1 MSIPGAAERP
11 PGHSLQRKIAA
22 GATWMVAF
30 RFLDRLIG
38 MVSMIVLAR
47 LLTPEVFGLVA
58 MAITVA
64 GMLELFSEFGADAA
78 LIRNPKPTAE
88 HFNTAWSLEL
98 VRNLVLGLLL
108 VALALPASWF
118 FESPA
123 LESVVYAIAGI
134 WMLKGFTNIGIVN
147 FRRDLQFE
155 KEFAFLLSA
164 RSISTLL
171 TLLAAWYF
179 RDHRALLIG
188 MLGNNALKVGLS
200 YAMHPFRPKF
210 SFSRLM
216 EIFRF
221 SRWIMLQSI
230 FHGLAM
236 RAPNLLIGHV
246 SGASAVGLFTLSQEI
261 SELASTEISAPIRR
275 ALYPGFSAL
284 AHDARQLSQRL
295 LEAHSI
301 VLLLTLPIPILI
313 GFLAALLVPLLFG
326 EQWLGAVPL
335 VQAHALLGVLK
346 TLGTHSHVI
355 YMALN
360 QPKWTSLV
368 SAVHLVILV
377 PLALVLA
384 HAAGP
389 VGVVYALIVSL
400 LISLIV
406 DYIILCRL
414 LPLGPGSFLQYCWRI
429 IVASCVAAAVLYVEK
444 QLLPTALSHIDQ
456 ISQIILMALSGWFSY
471 AIALFLLWYLS
482 GRPQGSERLVLDYLK
497 QRLPQKTAK

>member
-1 MSIPGAAERP
+1 MSRASAAERP
-11 PGHSLQRKIAA
+11 PGNSLQRKMLA

-47 LLTPEVFGLVA
+47 LMTPDVFGLVA
-58 MAITVA
+58 MATTVA

-78 LIRNPKPTAE
+78 LIRNPKPTVG

-98 VRNLVLGLLL
+98 VKNLMLGLLL

-155 KEFAFLLSA
+155 KEFTFLLSA
-164 RSISTLL
+164 RLVATLL

-188 MLGNNALKVGLS
+188 MLGHTVLKVALS

-210 SFSRLM
+210 SFSRLR

-221 SRWIMLQSI
+221 SRWIMLQSV

-236 RAPNLLIGHV
+236 RTPNLLIGHV
-246 SGASAVGLFTLSQEI
+246 AGASAVGLFTLSQEI

-275 ALYPGFSAL
+275 ALYPGFSKL
-284 AHDARQLSQRL
+284 ANDARQLSQRL

-301 VLLLTLPIPILI
+301 VLLLTLPIPIII
-313 GFLAALLVPLLFG
+313 GFLASLLVPLLFG
-326 EQWLGAVPL
+326 EQWLAAVPL
-335 VQAHALLGVLK
+335 MQVHALLGVLK

-368 SAVHLVILV
+368 SCIHLVILV
-377 PLALVLA
+377 PVALVLVRA
-384 HAAGP
+384 VGP
-389 VGVVYALIVSL
+389 VGAVYALIVSL
-400 LISLIV
+400 LISLII
-406 DYIILCRL
+406 DYTILCRL
-414 LPLGPGSFLQYCWRI
+414 LPLNVGSFLHYCWRI
-429 IVASCVAAAVLYVEK
+429 VVASGVAAALLYAEK
-444 QLLPTALSHIDQ
+444 QLLPTAVNPIDQ
-456 ISQIILMALSGWFSY
+456 ILQIILMGLSSWLIYVIS
-471 AIALFLLWYLS
+471 LLLLWHLS
-482 GRPQGSERLVLDYLK
+482 GRPHGSERMVLDYLK
-497 QRLPQKTAK
+497 QWLPQTTAK